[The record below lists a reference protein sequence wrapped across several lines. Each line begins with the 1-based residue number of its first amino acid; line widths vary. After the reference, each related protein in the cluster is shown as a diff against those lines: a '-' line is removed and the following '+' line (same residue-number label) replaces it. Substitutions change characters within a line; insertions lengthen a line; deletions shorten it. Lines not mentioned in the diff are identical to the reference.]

1 VNEHYPFHHDPHKN
15 RRHNYMLSRNFM
27 GLFGA
32 LSTIFVIGL
41 TVMLVMFIVR
51 PELFEWQHVTRERS
65 PWFLCLIPLAFF
77 LLAGF
82 VGRMGFRRVGRPM
95 EEILNGIDA
104 VSRGDLR
111 IRLDESGRGP
121 FGTVM
126 RSFNHMTAELERSE
140 QQRRNMTADIAHE
153 LRNPLHIIQGNLEG
167 MLDNVYEPTP
177 ENIGATLEETRL
189 LARLV
194 SDLQTLSLA
203 ESGQLPLHLTSFS
216 MADLLADVV
225 TSFSS
230 SASEQGVVLSAEGGE
245 GVEIRADY
253 DRLDQ
258 VLSNLVSN
266 ALRHTPRGGTIHLS
280 AAKEVDGVTIA
291 VQDSGEGILPEDLP
305 YIFDRFWKSDRA
317 RTRDGSGSGLGL
329 AIARQL
335 VRAHGGSINAASRVG
350 MGTRF
355 IIKLPLV

>member
-1 VNEHYPFHHDPHKN
+1 
-15 RRHNYMLSRNFM
+15 MLSRNFI
-27 GLFGA
+27 GFFGA
-32 LSTIFVIGL
+32 LSSIFIIGL
-41 TVMLVMFIVR
+41 TVMLILFLTR
-51 PELFEWQHVTRERS
+51 PELFEWQHASREHS

-95 EEILNGIDA
+95 ADILNGIDA
-104 VSRGDLR
+104 VSRGDLSV
-111 IRLDESGRGP
+111 RLDESGRGP

-167 MLDNVYEPTP
+167 MLDMVYEPTP
-177 ENIGATLEETRL
+177 EIIGATLEETRL

-203 ESGQLPLHLTSFS
+203 ESGQLPLHKTNFL

-225 TSFSS
+225 TSFSA
-230 SASEQGVVLSAEGGE
+230 SAAEQGVELAAEGGE
-245 GVEIRADY
+245 GIQVSADY

-266 ALRHTPRGGTIHLS
+266 ALRHTSNGGIIRIS
-280 AAKEVDGVTIA
+280 AAKEVDALTIT
-291 VQDSGEGILPEDLP
+291 VEDSGEGISTEDLP
-305 YIFDRFWKSDRA
+305 YIFDRFWKGDRA

-335 VRAHGGSINAASRVG
+335 VRAHGGSINVESRVG
-350 MGTRF
+350 VGTRF

>member
-1 VNEHYPFHHDPHKN
+1 
-15 RRHNYMLSRNFM
+15 MLSRNFI
-27 GLFGA
+27 GFFGA

-41 TVMLVMFIVR
+41 TVMLVIFITR
-51 PELFEWQHVTRERS
+51 PELFEWQHVSREHS

-95 EEILNGIDA
+95 ADILNGIDA
-104 VSRGDLR
+104 VSRGDLSV
-111 IRLDESGRGP
+111 RLDESGRGP

-167 MLDNVYEPTP
+167 MLDMVYEPTP
-177 ENIGATLEETRL
+177 EIIGATLEETRL

-203 ESGQLPLHLTSFS
+203 ESGQLPLHKTNFL

-225 TSFSS
+225 TSFSA
-230 SASEQGVVLSAEGGE
+230 SAAEQGVELAAEGGE
-245 GVEIRADY
+245 GIQVSADY

-266 ALRHTPRGGTIHLS
+266 ALRHTSNGGIIRIS
-280 AAKEVDGVTIA
+280 AAKEVDALTIT
-291 VQDSGEGILPEDLP
+291 VEDSGEGISTEDLP
-305 YIFDRFWKSDRA
+305 YIFDRFWKGDRA

-335 VRAHGGSINAASRVG
+335 VRAHGGSINVESRVG
-350 MGTRF
+350 VGTRF